1 MKRRS
6 CGTPPLLTVIKSEP
20 LRDSRDCRK
29 WFVADGHIKER
40 EYPEISGRTGPGRS
54 GCRKRRFRNRR
65 RINIAQ
71 VEGNHDRKK
80 RMTSPLT
87 ALSVIACLT
96 SALAGESADRV
107 FAIPRSSSAKLSH
120 IAARLRHSL
129 ATAGFSAGYFQMI
142 NENGG
147 INGRRIN
154 LLSLDNGFTPPKA
167 LEQTR
172 KLVEEDG
179 VPADS
184 GIK

>member
-1 MKRRS
+1 M
-6 CGTPPLLTVIKSEP
+6 
-20 LRDSRDCRK
+20 
-29 WFVADGHIKER
+29 
-40 EYPEISGRTGPGRS
+40 
-54 GCRKRRFRNRR
+54 
-65 RINIAQ
+65 
-71 VEGNHDRKK
+71 
-80 RMTSPLT
+80 
-87 ALSVIACLT
+87 
-96 SALAGESADRV
+96 
-107 FAIPRSSSAKLSH
+107 FAIPRSTGQTVPYSGPASAFSSYG
-120 IAARLRHSL
+120 RV
-129 ATAGFSAGYFQMI
+129 FAGYFQMI

>member
-1 MKRRS
+1 
-6 CGTPPLLTVIKSEP
+6 
-20 LRDSRDCRK
+20 
-29 WFVADGHIKER
+29 
-40 EYPEISGRTGPGRS
+40 
-54 GCRKRRFRNRR
+54 
-65 RINIAQ
+65 
-71 VEGNHDRKK
+71 
-80 RMTSPLT
+80 
-87 ALSVIACLT
+87 
-96 SALAGESADRV
+96 
-107 FAIPRSSSAKLSH
+107 
-120 IAARLRHSL
+120 
-129 ATAGFSAGYFQMI
+129 MI